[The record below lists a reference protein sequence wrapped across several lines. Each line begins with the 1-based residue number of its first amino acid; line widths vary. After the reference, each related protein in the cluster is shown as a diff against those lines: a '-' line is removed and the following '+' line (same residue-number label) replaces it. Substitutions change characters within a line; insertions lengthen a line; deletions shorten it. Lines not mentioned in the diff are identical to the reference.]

1 MRLTE
6 ALEVKRDQV
15 ISIVGAGGK
24 TTAMFRLAN
33 ELASQGWNVVTTTTT
48 MIRREKR
55 SELILI
61 EADQETL
68 LEKARS
74 ALTEHSNITLA
85 SGFSEAEGKLLG
97 LDPATVDALVA
108 LPQVDAVVVEADGA
122 KGRSLKAP
130 APHEPVIPS
139 STAILV
145 AVAAVDAVGRPL
157 DESTVHRPERVA
169 RLAGAELGETITPS
183 LMSAVLLNPQGGL
196 KNAPPKARVIP
207 LINKVSQARMETARE
222 IAQSLLESTRV
233 QRVLLAAVAMEN
245 PVKEVWG
252 RVTAI
257 VLAAGGS
264 SRFGSPKQ
272 LLPWKGKTLLEHTV
286 DTVLESSVSQV
297 VVVLGHRAERIG
309 AVLGQRPLEV
319 VVNDAWASGQ
329 SSSARAGLQALS
341 ETCDACLFVL
351 ADQPNLKSALIDDVL
366 ARYRRTLAPIV
377 APVHRGRRGNPV
389 LFSRALFPEL
399 VEMSGDQGGRQVME
413 RHEDQVETV
422 EVSDRSQFLD
432 IDTVEDYD
440 RAR

>member
-1 MRLTE
+1 MRLTD
-6 ALEVKRDQV
+6 ALEVKRGQV

-74 ALTEHSNITLA
+74 ALTEHNNITLA

-145 AVAAVDAVGRPL
+145 AVAAVDIVGRQL
-157 DESTVHRPERVA
+157 DESTVHRPEIVA
-169 RLAGAELGETITPS
+169 KLAGAELGETITPS

-207 LINKVSQARMETARE
+207 LINKVSQARTETARE

-233 QRVLLAAVAMEN
+233 RRVLLAAVAMEN

-329 SSSARAGLQALS
+329 SSSVRAGLQSLP

-351 ADQPNLKSALIDDVL
+351 ADQPNLKPALIDDVL

-377 APVHRGRRGNPV
+377 VPAYRGRRGNPV

-399 VEMSGDQGGRQVME
+399 MERRGDQGGRQVIE
-413 RHEDQVETV
+413 RHEEQVETV

>member
-1 MRLTE
+1 
-6 ALEVKRDQV
+6 
-15 ISIVGAGGK
+15 
-24 TTAMFRLAN
+24 MFRLAK
-33 ELASQGWNVVTTTTT
+33 ELASEGWNVVTTTTT

-108 LPQVDAVVVEADGA
+108 LPQVDAVIVEADGA

-145 AVAAVDAVGRPL
+145 PVAAVDIVGRPL
-157 DESTVHRPERVA
+157 DESTVHRPEIVA
-169 RLAGAELGETITPS
+169 KLAGAELGETITPS

-207 LINKVSQARMETARE
+207 LINKVSQARMDTARE
-222 IAQSLLESTRV
+222 IAQSFLGSTRV

-286 DTVLESSVSQV
+286 DTVLESSANNV
-297 VVVLGHRAERIG
+297 VVVLGHQADHIG
-309 AVLGQRPLEV
+309 AALGQRPLEV

-329 SSSARAGLQALS
+329 SSSLRTGLQTLS

-351 ADQPNLKSALIDDVL
+351 ADQPNLKSTLIDDIL
-366 ARYRRTLAPIV
+366 ARYRRTLAPIIV
-377 APVHRGRRGNPV
+377 PAHRGRRGNPV
-389 LFSRALFPEL
+389 LFSRALFDEL
-399 VEMSGDQGGRQVME
+399 MEMSGDQGGRQVME

-422 EVSDRSQFLD
+422 EVHDRRQFLD

-440 RAR
+440 HAR

>member
-1 MRLTE
+1 MHLTD
-6 ALEVKRDQV
+6 ALEVKRGQV

-85 SGFSEAEGKLLG
+85 SGFSEAEGKLVG
-97 LDPATVDALVA
+97 IDPATVDALVA
-108 LPQVDAVVVEADGA
+108 LPQVDAVIVEADGA

-145 AVAAVDAVGRPL
+145 AVAAVDIVGRQL
-157 DESTVHRPERVA
+157 DESTVHRPEIVA
-169 RLAGAELGETITPS
+169 KLAGAELGETITPS

-207 LINKVSQARMETARE
+207 LINKVSQARTETARE

-233 QRVLLAAVAMEN
+233 RRVLLAAVAMEN

-329 SSSARAGLQALS
+329 SSSVRAGLQSLP

-351 ADQPNLKSALIDDVL
+351 ADQPNLKPALIDDVL

-377 APVHRGRRGNPV
+377 VPAYRGRRGNPV

-399 VEMSGDQGGRQVME
+399 IERRGDQGGRQVIE
-413 RHEDQVETV
+413 RHEEQVETV